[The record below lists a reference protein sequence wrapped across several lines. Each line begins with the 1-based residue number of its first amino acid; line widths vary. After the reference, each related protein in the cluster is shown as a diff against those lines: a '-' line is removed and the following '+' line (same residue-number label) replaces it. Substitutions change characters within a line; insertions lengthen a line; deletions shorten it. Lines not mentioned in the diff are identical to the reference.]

1 MIPNEDWQVVK
12 PCHLRCRAPSAA
24 PRLYSPHYRAT
35 VEGRCL
41 NCLSSSHRRAGCCLP
56 THCFNCHGL
65 RHHLRDCKR
74 PHKSSIVV
82 GVSDAVSQAPR
93 DTFVSLGDG
102 GTPGTPAPSIASRFP
117 KPDLVFPVE
126 SVCSIPRLWDPM
138 VEEATLGTTIATPGC
153 SFQEEI
159 TILVE
164 QQANPPLIA
173 MSPGLSNPL
182 PPIDIKTPE
191 IFRSEEEQLVTYDLI
206 EALSKFKL
214 SKVPPLSPSSHHES
228 SSNFEAIVV
237 HRKENQSSY
246 RQRKVKSKTRKPCF
260 KVVRDL
266 LIKKWIVVKKDPQ
279 LCDFIELAL
288 LLETLG
294 VP

>member
-1 MIPNEDWQVVK
+1 VHHRAPSTTVRCGPSVHVDSDLYGSDERGARVQRQQRQHPLSSTGVRGHGRGAPPVGRDISDVVGLNLNRRLRYQRSKQHHGPASSLPPSSKPTMIPNEDWQVVK

-24 PRLYSPHYRAT
+24 PRSYSPHYRAT

-138 VEEATLGTTIATPGC
+138 VKEATLGTTIATPGR
-153 SFQEEI
+153 SF
-159 TILVE
+159 
-164 QQANPPLIA
+164 
-173 MSPGLSNPL
+173 
-182 PPIDIKTPE
+182 
-191 IFRSEEEQLVTYDLI
+191 
-206 EALSKFKL
+206 
-214 SKVPPLSPSSHHES
+214 
-228 SSNFEAIVV
+228 
-237 HRKENQSSY
+237 
-246 RQRKVKSKTRKPCF
+246 
-260 KVVRDL
+260 
-266 LIKKWIVVKKDPQ
+266 
-279 LCDFIELAL
+279 
-288 LLETLG
+288 
-294 VP
+294 